1 MAHIENS
8 TWNNVVYFPQAPV
21 SIYLLE
27 CGEGIGA
34 NLAKG
39 SDLVTNNL
47 GNDWTGEHYIL
58 YECLCHTVSPLQCP
72 LIAGRNLASVRMQ
85 NPQVY

>member
-1 MAHIENS
+1 MRIQHKNKQSTSNSFLCALHAACMSVAHINNS

-47 GNDWTGEHYIL
+47 GNDWTGDHYIL
-58 YECLCHTVSPLQCP
+58 
-72 LIAGRNLASVRMQ
+72 
-85 NPQVY
+85 